1 MTNSGRLSADRWL
14 VDASYFA
21 IKSVQLGYTLP
32 TKWTK
37 KAGIKSLRL
46 FAVGDNIALFSKLQG
61 LNPQYDLT
69 GGTNWSYT
77 PTRTYSI
84 GVDINF

>member
-1 MTNSGRLSADRWL
+1 MIRKFHAGTILSL
-14 VDASYFA
+14 NVIFMIQPSY
-21 IKSVQLGYTLP
+21 KQN
-32 TKWTK
+32 
-37 KAGIKSLRL
+37 
-46 FAVGDNIALFSKLQG
+46 NIALFSKLQG